1 MQAIA
6 QDLLSRGW
14 NVLPA
19 WPKSKKPALNSWERF
34 QTDRVKEEG
43 LLSWLSRNTQANLI
57 IVTGKISGLAVIDI
71 DSKDWA
77 AVMEK
82 LNLPMTTIVR
92 SAHGIHLYYKHP
104 GVHVKTCRGIVEGV
118 DVRGDGGYVIAP
130 GSTHET
136 GAVYEMLTDVKDMPL
151 FPAHILELL
160 KDDAPKGDWVEASN
174 GQAAWVTE
182 LLENGAP
189 KGKRHD
195 SLVRLCAYFIG
206 KSLPSDIVH
215 RLLGEWN
222 RKNSPPIDDA
232 SLTHTIDD
240 IQERFQRGEYA
251 PKAKDF
257 SDGQVGG
264 AWLVGS
270 EEADAWTS
278 ENGIDAYLS
287 GLESGGHDGTIE
299 IPFGYKLLDEST
311 LGHHRGGVSVVAGY
325 TNVGKTSLVLNTV
338 AGLLEA
344 SLRVLIL
351 STEHSVPEVLDRI
364 HALKSG
370 VALQKFTKKQFTHEE
385 ITEVRRHSK
394 TIGGLTVCDAFSP
407 DIRLIERSIA
417 KYAPDVVVFDH
428 AQQAATS
435 SDNRYNE
442 LSAFAR
448 GFKGL
453 MLKYKAAGIL
463 VSQLNDLP
471 TGQMEPELKQ
481 VSESRVINQIADH
494 VLLLWSANN
503 TVEGD
508 WVNVFVKIAKVKTGG
523 KRARLEYRFN
533 IANNRFIEVGL
544 ASSMGEI

>member
-19 WPKSKKPALNSWERF
+19 WPKSKKPALQSWERF

-104 GVHVKTCRGIVEGV
+104 GVHVKTCRGIIPGV
-118 DVRGDGGYVIAP
+118 DIRGDGGYVIAP

-136 GAVYEMLTDVKDMPL
+136 GALYEMLTDVKDMPM
-151 FPAHILELL
+151 FPANILEML

-174 GQAAWVTE
+174 EQASWVTQ
-182 LLENGAP
+182 LLENGTP
-189 KGKRHD
+189 KGSRHD
-195 SLVRLCAYFIG
+195 SLVRLCCYLFG
-206 KSLPSDIVH
+206 KSMPSDIV
-215 RLLGEWN
+215 RSILDGWN
-222 RKNSPPIDDA
+222 RKNSPPIDDY
-232 SLTHTIDD
+232 SLTKTIDD

-251 PKAKDF
+251 PKAREREEG
-257 SDGQVGG
+257 SVLTSSGS
-264 AWLVGS
+264 S
-270 EEADAWTS
+270 EEVEAWTS
-278 ENGIDAYLS
+278 EAGIDAYLS
-287 GLESGGHDGTIE
+287 GLESGGSDGAIE

-344 SLRVLIL
+344 SMRVLIL

-407 DIRLIERSIA
+407 DVRLIARAIE
-417 KYAPDVVVFDH
+417 KYRPDVVVFDH

-453 MLKYKAAGIL
+453 MLKYKTAGIL

-494 VLLLWSANN
+494 VLLLWSASN

-544 ASSMGEI
+544 ANSMGEI